1 MYACGNFSSKFSGGP
16 KRRETIES
24 FKKSVDDNVFSEGVK
39 SDDIQADTKET
50 LDENRVTMFIVNR
63 ATRPKRGQ
71 ATRSR
76 VVRRTQFPMEC
87 PSPPEVITPPPTEKP
102 RARDARRP
110 LRKYE
115 PRKKEGSLIDSRK
128 GEPSSTPDQSAP
140 KTPSK
145 SPEGAQAQAA
155 SQDKGKEDKPH
166 YPESEAGAFKNLNG
180 AEELLISADII
191 PVSASIVT
199 KLDKII
205 QI

>member
-24 FKKSVDDNVFSEGVK
+24 FKKSVDDNVSSEGVK

-50 LDENRVTMFIVNR
+50 LDENRVTMFVVNR
-63 ATRPKRGQ
+63 TTRPKRGQ
-71 ATRSR
+71 VTRSR

-110 LRKYE
+110 LKKHE
-115 PRKKEGSLIDSRK
+115 PRRKEGSLIDSRK

-140 KTPSK
+140 KTPSQ
-145 SPEGAQAQAA
+145 SPKGAQAQAA